1 MKVQIKKWGNSLA
14 VGIPKVFAEE
24 SNIKQASVVN
34 VSVVDGKLVIEPVTR
49 PAYTLEQML
58 AGINRKNIHDEVDF
72 GRPVGKEVW

>member
-1 MKVQIKKWGNSLA
+1 MKLQIRKWGNSLA
-14 VGIPKVFAEE
+14 FRIPKAFAEE

-58 AGINRKNIHDEVDF
+58 AGINRKNMHEEADF
-72 GRPVGKEVW
+72 GGPAGKEVW

>member
-14 VGIPKVFAEE
+14 VRIPKAFAEE

-49 PAYTLEQML
+49 SAYTLEQML
-58 AGINRKNIHDEVDF
+58 AAINRKNVHEEVDF

>member
-14 VGIPKVFAEE
+14 VRIRKVFAEE

-49 PAYTLEQML
+49 SAYTLEQML
-58 AGINRKNIHDEVDF
+58 AGINCKNIHEEIDF